1 MSIFVQSR
9 IDYTFENEQIV
20 ELALRSAHRD
30 KHTGEGNDGNRGLA
44 HYGVLA
50 ISMVETHN
58 VIVES
63 EKTLHDLHVRNH
75 WWNTKKGRAAACRSL
90 GFEPFIVRSARQ
102 HHQSLSD
109 AVLDNAFSA
118 IIGAVWLDCE
128 GRGITTAVTRRTLWE
143 VLCSIDDALTNS
155 SLIASEDSALL
166 QMNYEKGE
174 LFGDWLAK
182 SGPPT
187 ARFGAELDDIGKFAQ
202 EWSEWVFGD
211 ACHDFVLEQPELSNK
226 SPLDFP
232 IETENDHSPRVGL
245 VGDSGGSILSLAC
258 TKSGIEYEE
267 VPCKSHDT
275 LDETSVFSSSEEL
288 RNANAN
294 ATPSSPNLKRK
305 RSQGIRGKDHP
316 IYSSMLC
323 SEQQKLDCVA
333 PHRKD
338 DLARFLEI
346 PQVYRSE
353 KNSAMLLRFLYLAL
367 GSWQT
372 LDDFKGQLRLARSLP
387 VICRQS
393 GATQWTAAETY
404 REICRLEGVETLN
417 ILIRRYHTINLCK
430 HEGEENHRCNQIIV
444 ETPHT
449 IGLPGRSNAGNPIL
463 ALDASLTDQLV
474 RKIMPDTE
482 PGSEESKK
490 ARRKVKRLRR
500 LARYL
505 HVLIDSYGIGI
516 LALLPS
522 GPSFGDIS
530 LTDNVLLSMTEVT
543 FNHFVGLLHREQ
555 GTLLVR
561 LSKFVE
567 SSLLALAT
575 CSLETITVCP
585 VERIDIS
592 CLEHVPKGLLD
603 LSQCPLISE
612 RLV

>member
-20 ELALRSAHRD
+20 ELALRSVHRD
-30 KHTGEGNDGNRGLA
+30 KHTGEGDDGNRGLA

-63 EKTLHDLHVRNH
+63 EKTLRELARVRHPTMLRISTDDLHVRNH
-75 WWNTKKGRAAACRSL
+75 WWKTKKGRAAACRSS
-90 GFEPFIVRSARQ
+90 GFERFIVRSARQ

-109 AVLDNAFSA
+109 VVLDNALSA
-118 IIGAVWLDCE
+118 IIG
-128 GRGITTAVTRRTLWE
+128 GRRGRTTAVTRRTLWE

-155 SLIASEDSALL
+155 SLMASEDSALL
-166 QMNYEKGE
+166 QMNYEKDE
-174 LFGDWLAK
+174 LSGDSLAE
-182 SGPPT
+182 SGTPT

-202 EWSEWVFGD
+202 GWSEWVFD
-211 ACHDFVLEQPELSNK
+211 DTWHDFVLEQPGFSNK

-232 IETENDHSPRVGL
+232 IETENDHSSRVDL
-245 VGDSGGSILSLAC
+245 VVDFGGYILTLAC
-258 TKSGIEYEE
+258 AKSGIECEE
-267 VPCKSHDT
+267 VPCKSHDA
-275 LDETSVFSSSEEL
+275 LDETSAFSSSEEL
-288 RNANAN
+288 RNTNVS
-294 ATPSSPNLKRK
+294 ATPSSPYLKRR
-305 RSQGIRGKDHP
+305 RSQGSRGNDHP
-316 IYSSMLC
+316 IYSSMLF
-323 SEQQKLDCVA
+323 SEQQKLDYVA

-346 PQVYRSE
+346 PQVYKSE
-353 KNSAMLLRFLYLAL
+353 KNSTMLLRFL
-367 GSWQT
+367 
-372 LDDFKGQLRLARSLP
+372 
-387 VICRQS
+387 QS
-393 GATQWTAAETY
+393 GTAQWTAAETY

-417 ILIRRYHTINLCK
+417 ILMRRYYTINLYE
-430 HEGEENHRCNQIIV
+430 HEREEHRRCNQIIV

-463 ALDASLTDQLV
+463 TLDASLTDQLV
-474 RKIMPDTE
+474 RKIMPNTE
-482 PGSEESKK
+482 PGSKEFKK

-505 HVLIDSYGIGI
+505 RVLIDSYGIGI

-543 FNHFVGLLHREQ
+543 FNHFIRVLHREQ
-555 GTLLVR
+555 GPLLVR

-575 CSLETITVCP
+575 CSLETNTVCP
-585 VERIDIS
+585 FERIDIT
-592 CLEHVPKGLLD
+592 CLEYVPKGLLD
-603 LSQCPLISE
+603 LSQCPLVSE